1 MKPQTLVACR
11 QPMRNTGPEIN
22 MFYKIIRRPAP
33 MTLGKIKDKGG
44 SKVKATKR
52 GDDML

>member
-1 MKPQTLVACR
+1 
-11 QPMRNTGPEIN
+11 MRCIT
-22 MFYKIIRRPAP
+22 

-52 GDDML
+52 GDDINIMYM

>member
-1 MKPQTLVACR
+1 
-11 QPMRNTGPEIN
+11 
-22 MFYKIIRRPAP
+22 MFNLTHKLIRRPAP

-52 GDDML
+52 GDDIRLINLIYMCNIRR